1 MIRKDEKEKSQKKK
15 EPFSTVTAVQFLLC
29 AVLVVFV
36 LITVKTGGE
45 GAQRLQNDF
54 SRLMA
59 WSFENSDSESIIES
73 VKQFISDP
81 SQLMPAFSPFESW
94 TQEAQ
99 GEESAEGTAE
109 AEETTHSE
117 QASGTAEEESAQSE
131 GTTAE
136 KEAQDE
142 STTAEKAADGG
153 AQAETTESTQT
164 QPKPLSA
171 LQEKT
176 DAGGEDIALYKA
188 AENTSFSPVA
198 TTYAP
203 VQPVDSTNY
212 TSYFGYRINPITNA
226 RSFHTGLDIAAPQG
240 TKVKAVFSA
249 TVRKTGE
256 DSHSGKYVI
265 LTHSD
270 GLETFYCH
278 LSKILAEEGAVLR
291 QGETIALVGSTGW
304 STGPHLHF
312 EVRKN
317 GERLN
322 PLWVLEK

>member
-29 AVLVVFV
+29 AVLVLFV

-81 SQLMPAFSPFESW
+81 SQLMPAFSPFESR

-117 QASGTAEEESAQSE
+117 QARGTAEEESTQN
-131 GTTAE
+131 
-136 KEAQDE
+136 E

-198 TTYAP
+198 TTCAP

-212 TSYFGYRINPITNA
+212 TSYFGYRINPITNV